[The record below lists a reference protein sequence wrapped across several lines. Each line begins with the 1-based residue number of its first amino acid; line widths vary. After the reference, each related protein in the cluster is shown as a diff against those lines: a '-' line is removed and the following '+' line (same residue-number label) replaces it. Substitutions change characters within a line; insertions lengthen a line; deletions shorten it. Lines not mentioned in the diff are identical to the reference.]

1 MFVIKWSVRPRVIT
15 FVVFYKF
22 VVCVLRLHRVAE
34 ERSLESCFHIGD
46 LMTLRTLAP
55 CEIRLSEV
63 RLTSWKAPTRTRAV
77 HTPCTRTSQ
86 NHARLSEANL
96 RWKIVTVELVE
107 WFVYCVSRRKHLHIL
122 VSGVSSTQ
130 KWGLFWSQHKFGLG
144 AKTRGVCKEQ
154 FYCS

>member
-1 MFVIKWSVRPRVIT
+1 VLLISLLEQELEYRWCRVFVIKWSVRPRVIT

-63 RLTSWKAPTRTRAV
+63 RLTS
-77 HTPCTRTSQ
+77 
-86 NHARLSEANL
+86 
-96 RWKIVTVELVE
+96 
-107 WFVYCVSRRKHLHIL
+107 
-122 VSGVSSTQ
+122 
-130 KWGLFWSQHKFGLG
+130 
-144 AKTRGVCKEQ
+144 
-154 FYCS
+154 